1 MSQEKPELRTVAE
14 ASYQALNSQDV
25 DAYLAVCADDVEFT
39 SLLAEAEA
47 TTFHGHEGVRAWWNT
62 VLGKFDDVHW
72 ELLEVRDSGDRGVA
86 HFRIAGTL
94 NGVPLQQSVWQA
106 ITLRRGKLGWWV
118 PYRTEREALAAVG
131 LSE

>member
-1 MSQEKPELRTVAE
+1 MTQGRPELCAVVE
-14 ASYQALNSQDV
+14 AAYQALNSGDL

-47 TTFHGHEGVRAWWNT
+47 TTFHGHEGVRAWWDT

-72 ELLEVRDSGDRGVA
+72 ELLEVRGSGDRGVA

-94 NGVPLQQSVWQA
+94 SGVPLEQPVWQA
-106 ITLRRGKLGWWV
+106 ITLRSCKLRWWV
-118 PYRTEREALAAVG
+118 PYRTEREALEAVG

>member
-1 MSQEKPELRTVAE
+1 MSQAKPELRAVAE
-14 ASYQALNSQDV
+14 AAYEALNSGDL

-47 TTFHGHEGVRAWWNT
+47 ATFHGHDGVRAWWTT
-62 VLGKFDDVHW
+62 VLGKFDDVRW
-72 ELLEVRDSGDRGVA
+72 ELLDVRGSGDRGVA

-94 NGVPLQQSVWQA
+94 NGVPLEQPVWQA
-106 ITLRRGKLGWWV
+106 ITLRRGKLSWWV
-118 PYRTEREALAAVG
+118 PYRTEREARAAVG